1 MKALTRPR
9 FRTKYAAM
17 SENAPTALLFPGQGS
32 QTAEMRDTVAHTRPD
47 LLQRAIE
54 LIGADPFERVDEGT
68 AFAQPALYC
77 AGLAHWTA
85 AGRPDASFMAGHS
98 LGELPALAAAGAFDE
113 ADGLTLAVTRGR
125 AMQDAGESGSPGG
138 MLAVLG
144 VGDSA
149 DEVVVR
155 LGLTVAND
163 NAPGQVVLSGS
174 LEALETAREE
184 LKAEGL
190 KAMSLPVSGAF
201 HSPAMAP
208 AAPAFEAALAEVE
221 MAAPRATVISSIT
234 TKPFGDV
241 RADLAAALVNPV
253 RWRETLIALREAG
266 AQRFVETG
274 PGNVLTKLVRRT
286 LAGVEAS
293 VLPEPETARA

>member
-1 MKALTRPR
+1 
-9 FRTKYAAM
+9 M

-32 QTAEMRDTVAHTRPD
+32 QTAEMRDTVASIRPD

-54 LIGADPFERVDEGT
+54 LIGSDPFERVEEGT
-68 AFAQPALYC
+68 AYAQPALYC

-85 AGRPDASFMAGHS
+85 AGRPQASFMAGHS
-98 LGELPALAAAGAFDE
+98 LGELPALAAAGALDE
-113 ADGLTLAVTRGR
+113 LDGLALAVTRGR

-144 VGDSA
+144 AGDGA
-149 DEVVVR
+149 DAVAER

-163 NAPGQVVLSGS
+163 NAPGQVVLSGPRDA
-174 LEALETAREE
+174 LEAARAE

-190 KAMSLPVSGAF
+190 KAMSVPVTGAF

-208 AAPAFEAALAEVE
+208 AAPAYEAALAEVE
-221 MAAPRATVISSIT
+221 VAEPRATVFSSIT
-234 TKPFGDV
+234 TRPFEDV

-253 RWRETLIALREAG
+253 RWRETLIALRAAG
-266 AQRFVETG
+266 AGRFVETG

-286 LAGVEAS
+286 LHEVEAT
-293 VLPEPETARA
+293 VLPKPEGARA